1 MEMDIWGAGPSGQAH
16 LRRERG
22 AETAACEGALSWDSW
37 ARLRTRRPSMAL
49 GGGVGLVLTVAS
61 CLVHIFVPRV

>member
-1 MEMDIWGAGPSGQAH
+1 MEMDIWGAGLLGQAH

-37 ARLRTRRPSMAL
+37 ARPRTRRPSVAQ
-49 GGGVGLVLTVAS
+49 GGGIGLVLKSLHAS
-61 CLVHIFVPRV
+61 FRFLF